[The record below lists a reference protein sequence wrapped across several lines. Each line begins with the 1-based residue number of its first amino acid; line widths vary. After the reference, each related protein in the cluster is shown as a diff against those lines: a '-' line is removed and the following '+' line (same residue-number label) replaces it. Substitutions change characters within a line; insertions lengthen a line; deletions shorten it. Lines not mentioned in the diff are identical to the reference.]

1 MNEIQWYIV
10 ENDSGR
16 RVYQMRIPEKY
27 AFVISGII
35 DYDPARP
42 RFKAVA
48 KFPDIHVEW
57 YDTLEDAKDFLVAE
71 YARWVLSK

>member
-1 MNEIQWYIV
+1 MNEIQWV
-10 ENDSGR
+10 VVDNASGR

-27 AFVISGII
+27 TFVVSGII

-57 YDTLEDAKDFLVAE
+57 FDSLEDAKSFLIAE
-71 YARWVLSK
+71 YANWILSK